1 MAPSVMYLSKN
12 QTLRTLYATDGNKI
26 LAIAPLRKSR
36 RSFNG
41 LFSYNVIE
49 PLASGNT
56 DYTGIILSEHET
68 ECLQMF
74 LKHLFK
80 QKDWDFIYLHDIPET
95 STLLN
100 LFKKNHD
107 QFPNFTVQEGIICP
121 YLTLPDSTEELLS
134 GLSARFRKNLRRSL
148 RKLEHDQG
156 KVELKEYQKLGS
168 LEETMQILFDVHQ
181 KRWETLGEPGAF
193 KTQWF
198 RDMFLASAKLFAEKD
213 WLRLYFLTAD
223 DKPTATLLAFEYNQ
237 KMYANIYG
245 FNPIYSA
252 YGVGNLT
259 TMKVL
264 ERCIEKKIKEF
275 DFMQGDEPY
284 KFRWTTKYR
293 RNFNIQF
300 VNNKPTSK
308 LIRLG
313 IQAVNRT
320 KLRGLLKRFVFI

>member
-1 MAPSVMYLSKN
+1 
-12 QTLRTLYATDGNKI
+12 
-26 LAIAPLRKSR
+26 
-36 RSFNG
+36 
-41 LFSYNVIE
+41 
-49 PLASGNT
+49 
-56 DYTGIILSEHET
+56 
-68 ECLQMF
+68 
-74 LKHLFK
+74 
-80 QKDWDFIYLHDIPET
+80 
-95 STLLN
+95 
-100 LFKKNHD
+100 
-107 QFPNFTVQEGIICP
+107 
-121 YLTLPDSTEELLS
+121 
-134 GLSARFRKNLRRSL
+134 
-148 RKLEHDQG
+148 
-156 KVELKEYQKLGS
+156 
-168 LEETMQILFDVHQ
+168 MQILFDVHQ

-223 DKPTATLLAFEYNQ
+223 DKPTATLLALEYDQ

-245 FNPIYSA
+245 FNPIYST

-300 VNNKPTSK
+300 ANNKPTSK

-320 KLRGLLKRFVFI
+320 KLRGLLKRFVFT